1 MNNTYLT
8 CILFLILNSI
18 GFSQE
23 IVLQGKITD
32 INNKTL
38 PYVNIGIPKKNT
50 GTVSNENGIYLLK
63 IPAKIEDSD
72 TVVFSYI
79 GYKTIKKPIS
89 ELKILQDKSIQME
102 IEENQLAEIVLETK
116 KFKYKKLGRT
126 NKGLGFMHFNYYK
139 AREKEVD
146 DRLSKEI
153 GMNFKLKKNCRLEK
167 FNFAIST
174 NEFKKLKLRVNIY
187 NLINGEPQDLLIMD
201 NIIIKLDDEKT
212 GWQSIDLKPY
222 DIYLKEEVDEFL
234 VTLQWVESEKSES
247 DSKFFAI
254 PASKSPFHK
263 TYSRQKAMDNWKS
276 QTGSLS
282 MYLDAKCSN

>member
-8 CILFLILNSI
+8 CILILILTSI

-32 INNKTL
+32 TDNKTL
-38 PYVNIGIPKKNT
+38 PFVNIGIPDKNT
-50 GTVSNENGIYLLK
+50 GTVSNENGEYLLK
-63 IPAKIEDSD
+63 IPSTIKDSD

-89 ELKILQDKSIQME
+89 ELKNLKRNSIQME
-102 IEENQLAEIVLETK
+102 IEENQLAEVVLETK

-126 NKGLGFMHFNYYK
+126 NKGLGFMHFNYYTAK
-139 AREKEVD
+139 EKEVD

-174 NEFKKLKLRVNIY
+174 NEFEKLKLRVNIY
-187 NLINGEPQDLLIMD
+187 SLVDGEPQDLLIKE
-201 NIIIKLDDEKT
+201 NIIIKLNNEET
-212 GWQSIDLKPY
+212 GWKSIDLNSY
-222 DIYLKEEVDEFL
+222 NIYLEEEIEEFL
-234 VTLQWVESEKSES
+234 VTLQWIESEKSES

-263 TYSRQKAMDNWKS
+263 IYSRQKAMDKWKS

-282 MYLDAKCSN
+282 MYLDAKCSS

>member
-32 INNKTL
+32 INNKIL
-38 PYVNIGIPKKNT
+38 PYVNIGVPNKNT
-50 GTVSNENGIYLLK
+50 GTVSNENGVYLLK
-63 IPAKIEDSD
+63 IPAKIGDRD

-89 ELKILQDKSIQME
+89 ELKILKDKSIQME

-126 NKGLGFMHFNYYK
+126 NKGLGFMHFNYYT

-187 NLINGEPQDLLIMD
+187 NLINGEPKDLLITE

-263 TYSRQKAMDNWKS
+263 TYSRQKAMDNWKI

>member
-1 MNNTYLT
+1 MNNTYLN
-8 CILFLILNSI
+8 CILFLVLNSI

-32 INNKTL
+32 TNNTTL
-38 PYVNIGIPKKNT
+38 PYVNIGIPNKNT
-50 GTVSNENGIYLLK
+50 GTVSNQNGVYLLK
-63 IPAKIEDSD
+63 IPAKIKDSD
-72 TVVFSYI
+72 TVIFSYI

-89 ELKILQDKSIQME
+89 ELKILKDISVKME
-102 IEENQLAEIVLETK
+102 IEENQLGEIVLETK

-126 NKGLGFMHFNYYK
+126 NKGLGFMHFNYYTAK
-139 AREKEVD
+139 EKEVD

-167 FNFAIST
+167 LNFAIST
-174 NEFKKLKLRVNIY
+174 NEFEKLKLRVNIY
-187 NLINGEPQDLLIMD
+187 DLVNGEPQDLLITD
-201 NIIIKLDDEKT
+201 NIIINLDNEET
-212 GWQSIDLKPY
+212 GWKSIDLNPY
-222 DIYLKEEVDEFL
+222 NVYLKEEIDEFL

-263 TYSRQKAMDNWKS
+263 TYSRQKAMDNWKI